1 MLSRRAFNRSLLAMA
16 SSLALVAAARA
27 EDPVTTDP
35 LPEPG
40 QATANPPAEKRNGK
54 LATQTE
60 IVAGQNQAPMLSPG
74 SYEAMLG
81 AIAMYEE
88 IVWGGGWEEL
98 EEVTLKKGSRGEAV
112 LALRERLM
120 KENYLPFDSLQ
131 GENASRYDDE
141 MAEAV
146 KAFQVNHGVV
156 PSGIVAAKT
165 LAQLNVPADVRLE
178 SLRENLPRIRAYAA
192 GLGDFSILV
201 NIPAT
206 QLETVEYGKVFSRHN
221 IVVGKLERPSPSLAS
236 TVSDINF
243 NPYWKI
249 PASIIERDI
258 VPKYLEDPSYL
269 KVNHIRVFD
278 GVEGPEIDPTL
289 IDWTMT
295 DPERYFFRQEPG
307 PHNSLGSVKIN
318 FPNEYMVYMHD
329 TPHRELF
336 GRNVRFES
344 SGCVR
349 IEDVQTVVRWI
360 LDRTAAPLDPLSYE
374 RLITST
380 DQFDQ
385 AIENGPDVRWMY
397 LTAWATEDGRVNF
410 RPDVYNLDGTD
421 FIMGQPEAGTF

>member
-1 MLSRRAFNRSLLAMA
+1 MA
-16 SSLALVAAARA
+16 STLALGSTAFA
-27 EDPVTTDP
+27 EDAVITGP
-35 LPEPG
+35 LPEQERAP
-40 QATANPPAEKRNGK
+40 AKPPAEKANSK

-60 IVAGQNQAPMLSPG
+60 IVAGQNQAPMLSAG
-74 SYEAMLG
+74 SVEAMMG

-98 EEVTLKKGSRGEAV
+98 EEVTLKKGSHGEAV
-112 LALRERLM
+112 LALRQRLM

-141 MAEAV
+141 MVEAV
-146 KAFQVNHGVV
+146 KAFQVNHGVI
-156 PSGIVAAKT
+156 PSGIVAEKT

-178 SLRENLPRIRAYAA
+178 SLRENLPRVKFYAA
-192 GLGDFSILV
+192 GLGDLSILV
-201 NIPAT
+201 NIPAA
-206 QLETVEYGKVFSRHN
+206 QLETVEYGRVYSRHN
-221 IVVGKLERPSPSLAS
+221 IVAGKLERPSPALAS
-236 TVSDINF
+236 KVSDINF

-249 PASIIERDI
+249 PASIIARDI

-278 GVEGPEIDPTL
+278 SVDGPEIDPTL
-289 IDWTMT
+289 IDWTIT

-318 FPNEYMVYMHD
+318 FPNDYMVFMHD

-349 IEDVQTVVRWI
+349 IDEVQTVVRWI

-397 LTAWATEDGRVNF
+397 LTAWSTEDGRVNF
-410 RPDVYNLDGTD
+410 RPDVYNLDGTG
-421 FIMGQPEAGTF
+421 FIMGQPETSTF